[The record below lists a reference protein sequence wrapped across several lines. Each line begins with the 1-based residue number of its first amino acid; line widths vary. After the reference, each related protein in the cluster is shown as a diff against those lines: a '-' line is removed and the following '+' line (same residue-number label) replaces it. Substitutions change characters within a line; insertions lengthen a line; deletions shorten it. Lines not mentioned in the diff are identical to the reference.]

1 MENGTVKVFE
11 GNNDTSTVVAQP
23 LAVPIVTQAL
33 RINPKNYSGTPQLRA
48 GLIGLVPVTTAAP
61 AATTV
66 VQTISTRGLEDWQLY
81 AIVGGSSAGAV
92 LLLMAI
98 IGLTVARSRK
108 TKKRNISAGAIPTES
123 YKIPR
128 ARSSYTPRD
137 ETYSSV
143 HYNDAYRS
151 DDDGLPSHIED
162 TNIKPPMVGHN
173 GDYASHAVMIDTRA
187 PGGTKLQY

>member
-108 TKKRNISAGAIPTES
+108 TKKRSARFTKGHSAWNSLDGRNISAGAIPTES

-143 HYNDAYRS
+143 HYNDAYRYVPIS
-151 DDDGLPSHIED
+151 
-162 TNIKPPMVGHN
+162 
-173 GDYASHAVMIDTRA
+173 AVT
-187 PGGTKLQY
+187 T